1 MAAYSHF
8 FPPYSLNR
16 HLRVVPFW
24 QFFRNFHKNELKNYE
39 WCLSLDRIYKCDP
52 CNFETKY
59 SQNLEAHFKS
69 LKHIANTDNPSK
81 HTTIV
86 HDEVESFDIPNG
98 HVEEAS
104 YENEG
109 KLYF

>member
-1 MAAYSHF
+1 MVSCPT
-8 FPPYSLNR
+8 FP
-16 HLRVVPFW
+16 
-24 QFFRNFHKNELKNYE
+24 KNLE
-39 WCLSLDRIYKCDP
+39 WYLSLGDRIYKCDP
-52 CNFETKY
+52 CKFETKY

-86 HDEVESFDIPNG
+86 HEENEFIDAPNQAPNG
-98 HVEEAS
+98 YVEEES

-109 KLYF
+109 NFILGFVLK

>member
-1 MAAYSHF
+1 MVSCPTF
-8 FPPYSLNR
+8 T
-16 HLRVVPFW
+16 
-24 QFFRNFHKNELKNYE
+24 KNLE
-39 WCLSLDRIYKCDP
+39 WYLSLGDRIYKCDP
-52 CNFETKY
+52 CKFETKY

-86 HDEVESFDIPNG
+86 HEEIESFNAPNG
-98 HVEEAS
+98 HAEEES

-109 KLYF
+109 NFDSRFLSKPLLKIGTAKYHLLEWDGEI

>member
-1 MAAYSHF
+1 MHM
-8 FPPYSLNR
+8 
-16 HLRVVPFW
+16 W
-24 QFFRNFHKNELKNYE
+24 FHAQLSQKNLE
-39 WCLSLDRIYKCDP
+39 WYLSLGDRIYKCDP
-52 CNFETKY
+52 CKFETKY

-86 HDEVESFDIPNG
+86 HEENEFIDAPNG
-98 HVEEAS
+98 HAEEES

-109 KLYF
+109 NLNF